1 MLETVDVGTQRIC
14 SYETSAGAES
24 VAQLRELAAPLS
36 GARVLHVNATP
47 YGGGVAEILRSE
59 IPLLRDLGIVADWKL
74 ITGDKEFFTVTKAIH
89 NGLQGAERELTPA
102 EQETYLT
109 YSTRNAALL
118 EEEYDLIVVHD
129 PQPLA
134 LLRLHGKDAAR
145 WIWRCHI
152 DTSEPN
158 HQVWNFLRPYLEGY
172 DAAVFTLG
180 SFAPPDVPVERVEI
194 IPPAID
200 PESPKNI
207 ELDFDIASRLLQW
220 IGVELD
226 KPLVTQVS
234 RFDPWKD
241 PLGVIAAYRL
251 VKEEVPDLQ
260 LALVGSMALDDPE
273 GWEIYRQIGEA
284 ARNDPHIHVFT
295 NLTGVGNVEVN
306 AFQRLSDVVIQK
318 SIREGFGLVVS
329 ETLWKETPI
338 VAGRAGGIPL
348 QLQGGVGGFL
358 VDSVEE
364 CAEKMLWVLRHPEEG
379 RNLGARGRELVRER
393 FLLTRL
399 IADELRLYGALLGTQ
414 QLATPVAKVGLAGEV
429 RDPVC
434 GMLLDPEKVLEYEY
448 RGHRY
453 HFCSQ
458 SCREQFRAV
467 PEHFLRATVGVSGS
481 RS

>member
-1 MLETVDVGTQRIC
+1 MLEGVDVGTQRLS
-14 SYETSAGAES
+14 SYESSAGADS
-24 VAQLRELAAPLS
+24 LAQLRELAAPLN
-36 GARVLHVNATP
+36 GARVLHINATP

-59 IPLLRDLGIVADWKL
+59 IPLLRDLGIVADWRL
-74 ITGDKEFFTVTKAIH
+74 ITGEKEFFTVTKAIH

-118 EEEYDLIVVHD
+118 EEEYDLVVVHD

-134 LLRLHGKDAAR
+134 LLRLHGKDAAK

-158 HQVWNFLRPYLEGY
+158 RQVWTFLRPYLEGY

-207 ELDFDIASRLLQW
+207 ELDFGAASRLLRW

-226 KPLVTQVS
+226 EPLVTQVS

-241 PLGVIAAYRL
+241 PLGVIAAYQL
-251 VKEEVPDLQ
+251 VKQEVPDLQ

-273 GWEIYRQIGEA
+273 GWEIYRQIQDVA
-284 ARNDPHIHVFT
+284 KNDSHIHLFT

-329 ETLWKETPI
+329 ETLWKETPV

-348 QLQGGVGGFL
+348 QLQGGAGGFL
-358 VDSVEE
+358 IDSVEE
-364 CAEKMLWVLRHPEEG
+364 CAEKTLWLLRHPEEG
-379 RNLGARGRELVRER
+379 EALGTMGRKLVRER

-399 IADELRLYGALLGTQ
+399 IADELRLYGDLLGARQ
-414 QLATPVAKVGLAGEV
+414 EPTPVTKAGLAGEE

-434 GMLLDPEKVLEYEY
+434 GMLLDPEEAPEECEY
-448 RGHRY
+448 GGARY
-453 HFCSQ
+453 YFCSR
-458 SCREQFRAV
+458 SCQAQFEAA
-467 PEHFLRATVGVSGS
+467 PEYFLRAVAGVTGG
-481 RS
+481 

>member
-1 MLETVDVGTQRIC
+1 MLDTVDVGTQDLNL
-14 SYETSAGAES
+14 YERSAGAEV
-24 VAQLRELAAPLS
+24 VAQLRELAAPLE

-59 IPLLRDLGIVADWKL
+59 IPLLRDLGLMADWKL
-74 ITGDKEFFTVTKAIH
+74 ITGDQTFFSVTKAIH
-89 NGLQGAERELTPA
+89 NGLQGAARELTPT

-109 YSTRNAALL
+109 HSSRNARLL
-118 EEEYDLIVVHD
+118 EEEYDLVVVHD

-134 LLRLHGKDAAR
+134 LLRLHGKGEAR
-145 WIWRCHI
+145 WVWRCHI

-158 HQVWNFLRPYLEGY
+158 LQVWEFLRPYLECY

-180 SFAPPDVPVERVEI
+180 GFAPPDVPVERVEI

-200 PESPKNI
+200 PESPKNF
-207 ELDFDIASRLLQW
+207 ELDARVASRLLRW
-220 IGVELD
+220 IGVEVEQ
-226 KPLVTQVS
+226 PLVTQVS

-251 VKEEVPDLQ
+251 VKPEVPGLQ
-260 LALVGSMALDDPE
+260 LALAGSMALDDPE
-273 GWEIYRQIGEA
+273 GWEIYRQIQESA
-284 ARNDPHIHVFT
+284 KNDPHIHLFT

-348 QLQGGVGGFL
+348 QVRGGVSGLL

-364 CAEKMLWVLRHPEEG
+364 CAEKTLWALQHPEE
-379 RNLGARGRELVRER
+379 AREFGMKGRELVRER

-399 IADELRLYGALLGTQ
+399 IADDLRLYGSLLGTRQ
-414 QLATPVAKVGLAGEV
+414 PYESVAQAGLAGEE

-434 GMLLDPEKVLEYEY
+434 GMRVDPSQAPEYVY
-448 RGHRY
+448 REHRY
-453 HFCSQ
+453 HYCSE
-458 SCREQFRAV
+458 SCREQFRAT
-467 PEHFLRATVGVSGS
+467 PEHFLRAMSY